1 MLYKFQGRRGTTTD
15 ERLSD
20 MEPKEYAEIIAQE
33 AIESIDFM
41 TVAEAL
47 SFDYDIDDDDVA
59 EEVMNII
66 TTQARAVIED
76 D

>member
-1 MLYKFQGRRGTTTD
+1 
-15 ERLSD
+15 

-41 TVAEAL
+41 TVVEAL
-47 SFDYDIDDDDVA
+47 SFDYDIDDDYVA

>member
-1 MLYKFQGRRGTTTD
+1 
-15 ERLSD
+15 

-41 TVAEAL
+41 TVVEAL

-59 EEVMNII
+59 EEVMDII